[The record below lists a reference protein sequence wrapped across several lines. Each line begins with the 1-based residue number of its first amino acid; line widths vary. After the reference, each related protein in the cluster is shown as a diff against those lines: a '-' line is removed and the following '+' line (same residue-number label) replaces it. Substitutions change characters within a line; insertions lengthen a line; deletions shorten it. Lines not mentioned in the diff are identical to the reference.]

1 MSSIRVIRG
10 GDVFRIPCNET
21 DTLLA
26 LLRRAGCTLPA
37 ACGGHGRC
45 GKCRVSVN
53 GVPRLACRVVPED
66 GDEVI
71 LPPAAGGRILTETL
85 DPPAAPTG
93 EGGCAAA
100 VDLGTTTVAVRLYDL
115 TTGRAA
121 AACAGWNA
129 QAAYGADVIS
139 RIQYTREQ
147 PDGLSALS
155 GCIRA
160 QVESLLT
167 QALAQTNRE
176 ARELKRVVLAGNTV
190 MQLLSAGISV
200 ESLAAA
206 PFRAET
212 LFRQPVQDT
221 LLGAPVHYLPCA
233 AGYVGG
239 DITAGL
245 LASGLADRAGR
256 FLYLD
261 IGTNGEMAL
270 GGRDGFV
277 CCAVACG
284 PAFEGAGVTCGMMGT
299 DGAVSRVRYNGKF
312 EMNVIGG
319 GEATGLCGSGLIDL
333 AAILVRQGVI
343 DETGRLLPPEEVP
356 ERMRAFLTRDEN
368 GNGVFHLTDRVYLT
382 AGDVR
387 SLQLAKAAVA
397 AGVQVLLAQ
406 QGITLAELDGVYLA
420 GGFGVYLDPASAA
433 AIGMLPQL
441 PAGRLH
447 SIGNASLAGASML
460 ALDASR
466 AADAL
471 QTAERCRYIELSGRA
486 DFADAFTGG
495 MTYEPVTRR

>member
-1 MSSIRVIRG
+1 MSSIRVTRG
-10 GDVFRIPCNET
+10 GDVFRLPCNDT

-26 LLRRAGCTLPA
+26 LLRRAGCTMPA

-93 EGGCAAA
+93 ESGCAAA

-115 TTGRAA
+115 TTGRVA

-167 QALAQTNRE
+167 QALTQTSRE

-190 MQLLSAGISV
+190 MQLLFAGISV
-200 ESLAAA
+200 EPLAAA
-206 PFRAET
+206 PFQAET
-212 LFRQPVQDT
+212 LFREPVQDT

-270 GGRDGFV
+270 GGRDGFT

-333 AAILVRQGVI
+333 AAVLVRPS
-343 DETGRLLPPEEVP
+343 D
-356 ERMRAFLTRDEN
+356 
-368 GNGVFHLTDRVYLT
+368 
-382 AGDVR
+382 
-387 SLQLAKAAVA
+387 K
-397 AGVQVLLAQ
+397 
-406 QGITLAELDGVYLA
+406 
-420 GGFGVYLDPASAA
+420 
-433 AIGMLPQL
+433 
-441 PAGRLH
+441 
-447 SIGNASLAGASML
+447 
-460 ALDASR
+460 
-466 AADAL
+466 
-471 QTAERCRYIELSGRA
+471 
-486 DFADAFTGG
+486 
-495 MTYEPVTRR
+495 RRR